1 MQWLNNR
8 ERYGTLSIIMHWFM
22 LLLMAGVYACA
33 DLREIFPKGS
43 DLREGMKVWHNMLG
57 LLVFALVWLRLAMLL
72 PGARPVDDSP
82 SPQWQKRMANLMHV
96 ALYAL
101 MIGLPLTGWLVLS
114 ASGKPIPFF
123 GLDLPSLMDPD
134 KSVARLAKGI
144 HEFGG
149 SVGYALICL
158 HATAALFHH
167 YVTRDNTL
175 VRMLLRRGCG

>member
-1 MQWLNNR
+1 L
-8 ERYGTLSIIMHWFM
+8 
-22 LLLMAGVYACA
+22 CA

-57 LLVFALVWLRLAMLL
+57 LLVFALVWLRLVMLL
-72 PGARPVDDSP
+72 SGTRPVDDSQ
-82 SPQWQKRMANLMHV
+82 SPQWQKFMAKLMHA

-101 MIGLPLTGWLVLS
+101 MIALPLTGWLLLS

-123 GLDLPSLMDPD
+123 GLDLPPLMGSD
-134 KSVARLAKGI
+134 KSVSRFIKEI

-149 SVGYALICL
+149 KAGYALIGL
-158 HATAALFHH
+158 HAAAALFHH

-175 VRMLLRRGCG
+175 LRILPRRE